1 MNVGATN
8 RVLVIFLQ
16 RIPETE
22 ELALAEKPLP
32 CNVKIFKT
40 HWITNF
46 QVRALLIHNSN
57 WNLLACLVVLSLMDK
72 TASSV

>member
-32 CNVKIFKT
+32 CNVKRFK
-40 HWITNF
+40 ITNF

-72 TASSV
+72 TASSVLEL